1 MSKLAVIRTGG
12 KQYLVRENDEI
23 YVDKI
28 AGDPKEV
35 DLETLAV
42 FDDASDDMDLGMP
55 TVKTSIKAQVIENVK
70 GDKVRI
76 AKFKAKV
83 RYRKVTGFRAELTKL
98 KIISI

>member
-98 KIISI
+98 KILSI

>member
-28 AGDPKEV
+28 AGDHKEV

-55 TVKTSIKAQVIENVK
+55 TVKTTIKAQVLENVK
-70 GDKVRI
+70 GDKIRI

-98 KIISI
+98 KILSI